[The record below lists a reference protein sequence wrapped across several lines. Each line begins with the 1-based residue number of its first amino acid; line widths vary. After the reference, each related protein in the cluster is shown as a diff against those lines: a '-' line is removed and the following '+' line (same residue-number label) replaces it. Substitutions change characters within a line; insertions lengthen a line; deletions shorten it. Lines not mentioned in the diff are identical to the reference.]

1 MSISAFEEQR
11 QHQGKLHPVL
21 RDRFEQAKRP
31 FDFDAITCLESCEP
45 KQQVSKFEF
54 LKQSTIG
61 RGLSIDHGGGELHA
75 PQQNTLDVLRFIIQE
90 QLRRTEPWRRT
101 QQLSALEIGKKPI
114 LELGRTHSK
123 LCGHLCEQLCSLKGR
138 SVSQRGATLRR
149 ARKQHATRGDRIN

>member
-90 QLRRTEPWRRT
+90 QL
-101 QQLSALEIGKKPI
+101 SALEIGKKPI

-149 ARKQHATRGDRIN
+149 ARK